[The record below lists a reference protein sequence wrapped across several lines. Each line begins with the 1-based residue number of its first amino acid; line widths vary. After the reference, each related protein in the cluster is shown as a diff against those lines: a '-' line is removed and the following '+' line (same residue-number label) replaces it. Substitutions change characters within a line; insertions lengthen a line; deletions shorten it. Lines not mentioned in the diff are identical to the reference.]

1 MKPAYL
7 VAEGELDIKLLQRL
21 LPAEIVAQTEF
32 VAAGG
37 AYAARSMAGTLLAE
51 RMRPVALVVDSDTQD
66 EQSVREKRE
75 TIVSLL
81 RQASASTPFEVFMAV
96 PSVEAVL
103 FQDQSILKNVVESI
117 LPETEWQPAQSS
129 PHQFMEIVHRLNKK
143 QLLSESLENLKTEQF
158 QILRQNPLLTEL
170 GHFLTNV
177 VQQVA

>member
-7 VAEGELDIKLLQRL
+7 VAESELDIKLLKRL
-21 LPAEIVAQTEF
+21 LPADIVAQTEF

-66 EQSVREKRE
+66 EQAVREKRE
-75 TIVSLL
+75 TIISLL

-96 PSVEAVL
+96 PSVEGVL
-103 FQDQSILKNVVESI
+103 FQDQAILKNVVESI
-117 LPETEWQPAQSS
+117 LPQTEWQSAKSS
-129 PHQFMEIVHRLNKK
+129 PHQFMEIVHKFNKE
-143 QLLSESLENLKTEQF
+143 QLLSEALEKLRTEQF
-158 QILRQNPLLTEL
+158 QSLCQNPLLTEL
-170 GHFLTNV
+170 GHFLASV